1 MRGSGDSRLGM
12 LAFLGGAALVLATL
26 VALAR
31 YPSLFRRG
39 QEYRAVFGSVT
50 GISLGD
56 EVRYGGLLVGSIT
69 GLELAPNDRS
79 RIEVRF
85 RVRRDTPMHADMKA
99 TITQVGLLGQPFLNL
114 TPGTTAAPR
123 LEPGDIVPSQD
134 NLGFQD
140 AMSRLALF
148 LDRADTLLQGAERIV
163 GQSGPW
169 ERLDRTLARFDTLV
183 SNASKGSDRVFDDLE
198 VASRRLIEV
207 LDRTEL
213 VLGGI
218 DTTVRQARPDLA
230 NTQREALAT
239 LRDMRALT
247 SSLRDAIERGDR
259 VEEIIR
265 NMSVASENMA
275 RLTERLERDPSTLL
289 RRREAPSKPA
299 GPRP

>member
-1 MRGSGDSRLGM
+1 M

-39 QEYRAVFGSVT
+39 QEYRAIFGSVT

-69 GLELAPNDRS
+69 ALELAPNDPS

-114 TPGTTAAPR
+114 TPGTAAAPR
-123 LEPGDIVPSQD
+123 LQPGDIVPSQD

-163 GQSGPW
+163 GTSSW
-169 ERLDRTLARFDTLV
+169 ERLDRTLARFDTLI
-183 SNASKGSDRVFDDLE
+183 SNASRGSDRVFTDLE

-207 LDRTEL
+207 LDRTE
-213 VLGGI
+213 VVIQGI

-230 NTQREALAT
+230 STQREALAT

>member
-1 MRGSGDSRLGM
+1 MRNGDSRLGM

-39 QEYRAVFGSVT
+39 QEYRAIFGSVT

-69 GLELAPNDRS
+69 RMELAPGDPS
-79 RIEVRF
+79 KIQVTF
-85 RVRRDTPMHADMKA
+85 RVRRETPMRADMVA

-114 TPGTTAAPR
+114 TPGTNTAAAMP
-123 LEPGDIVPSQD
+123 PGSIIPSQD

-140 AMSRLALF
+140 AMSRLAMF

-163 GQSGPW
+163 GSDGPW
-169 ERLDRTLARFDTLV
+169 DRLDRTLARFDTLV
-183 SNASKGSDRVFDDLE
+183 TSTSRSSGRVLDDMA
-198 VASRRLIEV
+198 VVSRRLGEV
-207 LDRTEL
+207 LDRTER
-213 VLGGI
+213 VLAGI
-218 DTTVRQARPDLA
+218 DTTVRSARPELA
-230 NTQREALAT
+230 ATQREALAT

-247 SSLRDAIERGDR
+247 ASLRDAMERGDR
-259 VEEIIR
+259 VEEIMH
-265 NMSVASENMA
+265 NLDVATENMA
-275 RLTERLERDPSTLL
+275 RLSERLEREPSALL
-289 RRREAPSKPA
+289 RRREAPAKPA

>member
-1 MRGSGDSRLGM
+1 M

-69 GLELAPNDRS
+69 GLELAPNDSS
-79 RIEVRF
+79 RIEMRF
-85 RVRRDTPMHADMKA
+85 RVRRDTPMRSDMRA

-114 TPGTTAAPR
+114 TPGKVGTALP
-123 LEPGDIVPSQD
+123 PGSIVPSQD

-163 GQSGPW
+163 GAGPW

-183 SNASKGSDRVFDDLE
+183 SRTSQGSSRVMTDME

-207 LDRTEL
+207 LDRTER
-213 VLGGI
+213 VLAGI
-218 DTTVRQARPDLA
+218 DTTVRGARPELA
-230 NTQREALAT
+230 ATQREALAT
-239 LRDMRALT
+239 MRDLRAMT
-247 SSLRDAIERGDR
+247 SSLRDAFERGDR
-259 VEEIIR
+259 VEEIIQ
-265 NMSVASENMA
+265 NLNVASDNMA

-289 RRREAPSKPA
+289 RRRDAPAKPA
-299 GPRP
+299 GPRPR

>member
-1 MRGSGDSRLGM
+1 MRGNGDSRLGM

-39 QEYRAVFGSVT
+39 QEYRAIFGSVT

-69 GLELAPNDRS
+69 ALELAPNDPS

-114 TPGTTAAPR
+114 TPGTAAAPR
-123 LEPGDIVPSQD
+123 LQPGDIVPSQD

-163 GQSGPW
+163 GTSSW
-169 ERLDRTLARFDTLV
+169 ERLDRTLARFDTLI
-183 SNASKGSDRVFDDLE
+183 SNASRGSDRVFTDLE

-207 LDRTEL
+207 LDRTE
-213 VLGGI
+213 VVIQGI

-230 NTQREALAT
+230 STQREALAT